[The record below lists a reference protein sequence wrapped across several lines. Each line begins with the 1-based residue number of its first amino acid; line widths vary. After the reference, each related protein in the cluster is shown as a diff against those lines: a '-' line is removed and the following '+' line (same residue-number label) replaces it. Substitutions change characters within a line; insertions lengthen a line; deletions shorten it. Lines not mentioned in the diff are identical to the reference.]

1 MKLAR
6 SGSLALAAGLALAG
20 VAAAQDVAPVSSD
33 AAADVFARV
42 VARARETGA
51 LERVVGLHPF
61 IMTRHFRD
69 DDGAPR
75 FERRFLMTYRIAV
88 DADALRLD
96 VVVQPEGAP
105 GQVDIGYVVGLDGR
119 MRSMVALTGE
129 RVEAEVR
136 DGTLVVRQVD
146 QGKTVEHPWDD
157 RLLPKIVAAFVLPML
172 ADQGLPE
179 AWTFRDLNPFGQVTR
194 PIVMRPL
201 GANDEVDGVRT
212 FGTFEGRARE
222 TTRVQVSVDGQLV
235 GIETES
241 SVNAAGVVTHLAAS
255 RRITPEEHARLAPT
269 WQDDPPPEEPGGPEG
284 DQPR

>member
-1 MKLAR
+1 MELAR
-6 SGSLALAAGLALAG
+6 SGSLALVAWLALAG
-20 VAAAQDVAPVSSD
+20 VAQAQDVAPVSSD

-42 VARARETGA
+42 VARAREAGA

-69 DDGAPR
+69 DEGAPR
-75 FERRFLMTYRIAV
+75 FDRRFLMTYRIAV
-88 DADALRLD
+88 DDDALRLD
-96 VVVQPEGAP
+96 VEVKPEGAP

-119 MRSMVALTGE
+119 LRSMVAVTGE

-136 DGTLVVRQVD
+136 DGALVVRLVD

-179 AWTFRDLNPFGQVTR
+179 AWAFRDLNPFGQVTR
-194 PIVMRPL
+194 PLVLRPL
-201 GANDEVDGVRT
+201 GEAEGLRT

-222 TTRVQVSVDGQLV
+222 TTRVQVSAEGLLV

-255 RRITPEEHARLAPT
+255 RRISPEEHDRLAPT
-269 WQDDPPPEEPGGPEG
+269 WQDDPPPAEEEPARPEG
-284 DQPR
+284 DGPR

>member
-6 SGSLALAAGLALAG
+6 TGMI
-20 VAAAQDVAPVSSD
+20 VAALGLTTLAQARAQDVAPVSSD

-88 DADALRLD
+88 DDDALRLD

-201 GANDEVDGVRT
+201 GEVDGVRT